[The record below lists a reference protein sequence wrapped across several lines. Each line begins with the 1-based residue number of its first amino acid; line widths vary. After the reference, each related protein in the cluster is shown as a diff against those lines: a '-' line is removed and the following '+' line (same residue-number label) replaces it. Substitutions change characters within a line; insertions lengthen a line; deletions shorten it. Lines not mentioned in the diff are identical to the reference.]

1 MVDGLPEKVLCGGE
15 GEIIGLEVKGPRLQ
29 FSYLFLSIMTLD
41 NLIVPSFFSTK
52 VGLTMHPPSG
62 RQ

>member
-41 NLIVPSFFSTK
+41 NFIVPSFFSTK